1 MSQNTSH
8 AVMQQRHEAHDS
20 LDDFPT
26 PPWATR
32 ALIEHVLKPTVPKPS
47 ATRGHGKDLIE
58 NQSVWEPACNR
69 GYMARPLAEYFDV
82 VFASDI
88 HLYDWDGQQRVTD
101 FLFPKMEPPNGF
113 DWIITNPPFRLA
125 SQFAERCR
133 DLKPHKGY
141 ALLVRS
147 AFLEGVDRYNTL
159 FKPHPPSIIAQFVE
173 RVPMVKGRH
182 DPNASTA
189 TSYTWLVWLRGS
201 QETRFVWIPP
211 CRRQLQR
218 DGDA

>member
-1 MSQNTSH
+1 MTQNTSH

-32 ALIEHVLKPTVPKPS
+32 ALVEHVLKGNGYGS
-47 ATRGHGKDLIE
+47 RDH
-58 NQSVWEPACNR
+58 VWEPACNR
-69 GYMARPLAEYFDV
+69 GYMVRPLKEYFSV
-82 VFASDI
+82 VRASDI
-88 HLYDWDGQQRVTD
+88 NDYGWDGQQYVAD
-101 FLFPKMEPPNGF
+101 FLFPDPSARGH

-125 SQFAERCR
+125 AQFAERCR

-147 AFLEGVDRYNTL
+147 AFLEGVDRYETL
-159 FKPHPPSIIAQFVE
+159 FKPHPPAIIAQFVE

-182 DPNASTA
+182 DPTASTA
-189 TSYTWLVWLRGS
+189 TSYTWLVWLSGWHA
-201 QETRFVWIPP
+201 TRFVWIPP

-218 DGDA
+218 PDDA

>member
-1 MSQNTSH
+1 VTQNTSH

-32 ALIEHVLKPTVPKPS
+32 ALCEHVL
-47 ATRGHGKDLIE
+47 RREGLNRFDRI
-58 NQSVWEPACNR
+58 WEPACNR
-69 GYMARPLAEYFDV
+69 GYMARPLAEYCDSV
-82 VFASDI
+82 WATDI
-88 HLYDWDGQQRVTD
+88 HYYGWELQNSVGD
-101 FLFPKMEPPNGF
+101 FLFPGSVIVPKPL

-125 SQFAERCR
+125 SQFAARCR
-133 DLKPHKGY
+133 ALEPAKGY

-147 AFLEGVDRYNTL
+147 AFLEGVDRYETL

-182 DPNASTA
+182 DPTASTA
-189 TSYTWLVWLRGS
+189 TSYTWLAWARGN
-201 QETRFVWIPP
+201 TRTEFMWIPP
-211 CRRQLQR
+211 CRRQLQKPT
-218 DGDA
+218 DA

>member
-32 ALIEHVLKPTVPKPS
+32 ALIEHVIMPPS
-47 ATRGHGKDLIE
+47 GLDLR
-58 NQSVWEPACNR
+58 NMTVWEPACNR
-69 GYMARPLAEYFDV
+69 GFMAKPLAEYFGRV
-82 VFASDI
+82 YRSDI
-88 HLYDWDGQQRVTD
+88 HDYGWDGQEAVKD
-101 FLFPKMEPPNGF
+101 FLFPESEFPVIAKQGI

-125 SQFAERCR
+125 AQFAHRCR
-133 DLKPHKGY
+133 ELMPHKGH

-147 AFLEGVDRYNTL
+147 AFLEGVDRYETL
-159 FKPHPPSIIAQFVE
+159 FKPHPPAIIAQFVE

-189 TSYTWLVWLRGS
+189 TSYTWLVWLRGFK
-201 QETRFVWIPP
+201 ETQFVWIPP
-211 CRRQLQR
+211 CRRQLQKPT
-218 DGDA
+218 DA